1 MVSRKQLIAAAVTAA
16 VALAACSDT
25 TAPRAIVPAG
35 QPAAANARPAGSLAA
50 ASQESPTAGS
60 AQGSRKC
67 EASPE
72 AAAGALNMLNDPTM
86 LTIPM
91 TRDAPQGNAGMF
103 RAVAVS
109 GC

>member
-1 MVSRKQLIAAAVTAA
+1 MGSRKHLMAAALTAA
-16 VALAACSDT
+16 GALTACSDI
-25 TAPRAIVPAG
+25 TAPREIGTAG
-35 QPAAANARPAGSLAA
+35 QAVAVTVRPAGSVVA
-50 ASQESPTAGS
+50 ASQASPTPAS
-60 AQGSRKC
+60 AEGSRKC
-67 EASPE
+67 EASDE

-103 RAVAVS
+103 HAVAVS